1 MKSILTIVAL
11 AVLIPFYLSAQQE
24 SIEKILN
31 EKGRIKNHSTGSYSA
46 AGYEMTYGKNKEP
59 IFKKSSSLQKTSST
73 YGWGTVGS
81 GHNGTDNTINA
92 IAVDGSGNMY
102 VGGQFAIAGETPAS
116 NIAKWNGIAWSTLGG
131 GVSSSVYAIAI
142 SGTGEVYAGGYFQL
156 ADGIHT
162 GSGEGSSYT
171 GGITVNNIAK
181 WSSADGWSALG
192 TSTDVG
198 VCGGTS
204 YVNAIAVSGSDVYVG
219 GDFLYAGGTS
229 SDGNTHTSGGTSV
242 SNIAKWNGSNW
253 SALGA
258 GVSGGDNPHV
268 YALAIN
274 GGSLYVGGRFTSPGS
289 NIAKWDGA
297 WSTLGVGVSG
307 TVNAIGISGTDLYAG
322 GHFLTAGGITVRNI
336 AKWNGTNWSALGDGV
351 GDWEVK
357 SISIAGSGEVYAGG
371 SFTSAGPGYA
381 NNIAKWTPSTDGGG
395 SWSPLGDGVGSDV
408 NAIAIS
414 GTYVYAGGQFSSAG
428 VVSVNR
434 MAKWSTSGSSWS
446 AVPSG
451 SNGTDGTVRCIAING
466 TDVYI
471 GGSFT
476 AVSDGTVSASHI
488 AKWNGSNWSALGGG
502 MGNDVY
508 AIAISGSNVYAGGNF
523 NTLGDG
529 TTSAQYIAI
538 WNGTT
543 WAELGGGVAG
553 GWDGTCVYALAI
565 NGSDVFVG
573 GDFLTAGGTTVN
585 GIAKW
590 SGSTWSAMGE
600 GVNNSVLAIAI
611 NGIGDVYAGG
621 YFTQAGGVPASKIAK
636 WNGSAWSALGV
647 GVNNSVYEIAISGID
662 VYAGGD
668 FLYSGGTYDG
678 DGIYT
683 GGGTSVN
690 HIAKWNGSSWSALG
704 TGVNDGVNAITISGS
719 DLYAGGYF
727 TSAGGASASRIAKW
741 SGSAWSSLD
750 NGVSNGV
757 CAMAICSAEGKL
769 YMGGEFSILNN
780 SIGAFNV
787 GTLQDPSNPLP
798 VELITFT
805 AHPEGASI
813 VLNWKTATEVNNAG
827 FAVQRKAVH
836 GLSFTSET
844 SNLKPETSEW
854 IDLSFVEGS
863 GTTNAPK
870 NYSFTDKSAAG
881 KVSYR
886 LKQIDRDGKFEYSQ
900 TVEVTTS
907 TTPKEFAL
915 MQNYP
920 NPFNPTTMISYQ
932 LPVSNHVSLKVF
944 DLLGK
949 EVATLVNDVKE
960 AGTYSTQFDGAK
972 LSSGI
977 YFARLSS
984 NGKSEM
990 KKLLLMK

>member
-1 MKSILTIVAL
+1 MKSILAIVAL
-11 AVLIPFYLSAQQE
+11 AVLLPFYLLGQQE

-31 EKGRIKNHSTGSYSA
+31 EKGRIKNHSTGSYNA

-116 NIAKWNGIAWSTLGG
+116 NIAKWNGVTWSALGG

-156 ADGIHT
+156 ADGIHA

-181 WSSADGWSALG
+181 WSSADGWSSLG
-192 TSTDVG
+192 TGTDVG

-204 YVNAIAVSGSDVYVG
+204 YVDAIAISGSDVYVG
-219 GDFLYAGGTS
+219 GDFKYAGGTS

-242 SNIAKWNGSNW
+242 SNIAKWNSTDGW

-268 YALAIN
+268 FALAIN

-289 NIAKWDGA
+289 NIAKWDGT

-322 GHFLTAGGITVRNI
+322 GQFLTAGGITVRNI
-336 AKWNGTNWSALGDGV
+336 AKWNGANWSALGDGV
-351 GDWEVK
+351 GDWGVK
-357 SISIAGSGEVYAGG
+357 SISISGTSLYAGG
-371 SFTSAGPGYA
+371 SFLSAGGSIA
-381 NNIAKWTPSTDGGG
+381 NYIAKWNGT
-395 SWSPLGDGVGSDV
+395 SWSSLGDGVNNGVGSEV
-408 NAIAIS
+408 NAIAIN
-414 GTYVYAGGQFSSAG
+414 GTDVYAGGGFHSAG
-428 VVSVNR
+428 VLSVNR
-434 MAKWSTSGSSWS
+434 MAKWSTTGSSWS
-446 AVPSG
+446 AVSSG

-553 GWDGTCVYALAI
+553 GWDGTCVYAIAI
-565 NGSDVFVG
+565 RGSDVYVG
-573 GDFLTAGGTTVN
+573 GNFLTAGGTTVN

-590 SGSTWSAMGE
+590 SSSAWSAMGL
-600 GVNNSVLAIAI
+600 GVNNSVLTIAI
-611 NGIGDVYAGG
+611 NGTGDVYAGG
-621 YFTQAGGVPASKIAK
+621 YFTEAGGISASKIAK
-636 WNGSAWSALGV
+636 WNGSAWSALGD
-647 GVNNSVYEIAISGID
+647 GVNNSVYKIAISGID

-683 GGGTSVN
+683 GGGTTVN
-690 HIAKWNGSSWSALG
+690 YIAKWNGSSWSALG
-704 TGVNDGVNAITISGS
+704 TGMDNSVNAIAISGS
-719 DLYAGGYF
+719 DIYACGYF
-727 TSAGGASASRIAKW
+727 KNAGGASASRIAKW

-757 CAMAICSAEGKL
+757 YAMAICSAEGKL
-769 YMGGEFSILNN
+769 YLGGDFSILNN

-798 VELITFT
+798 VELFSFT
-805 AHPEGASI
+805 AYPEGASI
-813 VLNWKTATEVNNAG
+813 VLNWKTATELNNFG
-827 FAVQRKAVH
+827 FEVEKQSSINNWSKI
-836 GLSFTSET
+836 G
-844 SNLKPETSEW
+844 
-854 IDLSFVEGS
+854 FVEGN

-870 NYSFTDKSAAG
+870 SYSFTDNSVSG
-881 KVSYR
+881 KTLYR

-900 TVEVTTS
+900 TVEVTA
-907 TTPKEFAL
+907 TTRPKEFAL
-915 MQNYP
+915 EQNYP
-920 NPFNPTTMISYQ
+920 NPFNPTTAIGYKLSAFGFTT
-932 LPVSNHVSLKVF
+932 LKIY
-944 DLLGK
+944 DALGR
-949 EVATLVNDVKE
+949 EVATLLNEVKE
-960 AGTYSTQFDGAK
+960 AGTYTAQFDGAK

-977 YFARLSS
+977 YFAKLTSDR
-984 NGKSEM
+984 KTQM
-990 KKLLLMK
+990 KKLLLLK